1 MCNAIPP
8 PLKRRTRFRY
18 MQGKLDEIGLMTNIH
33 HVGKK
38 NFEFLLNGEVKVKYK
53 TRQSCNRQIEK
64 LYKENEKNMEQ
75 DRLD

>member
-1 MCNAIPP
+1 MQFPP

-18 MQGKLDEIGLMTNIH
+18 MQGKLDELGMITNIH
-33 HVGKK
+33 HIGKK
-38 NFEFLLNGEVKVKYK
+38 HFELLLNGEVKKKYK

-64 LYKENEKNMEQ
+64 LYKENEKSME

>member
-1 MCNAIPP
+1 MQIPL

-33 HVGKK
+33 HIGKK
-38 NFEFLLNGEVKVKYK
+38 HFELLLNGEVKKTYK

-64 LYKENEKNMEQ
+64 LFNQNNNNSNE
-75 DRLD
+75 